1 MVKKIKFGSRKDANE
16 QREKFEQYLSEKD
29 DRRKKTVK
37 LSEDAPER
45 VLDKAQ
51 SAGFESEQ
59 AETHNA
65 GMHELSDSELDK
77 IKRVHDNFEWQ
88 ENGFEAMRVK
98 AALEAKGVTGWQNY
112 YEPGEGVGGAVRT
125 LEQSKRR
132 SAAGGGSVAMDDRH
146 DPDEQVNQRRRQQQT
161 SRMRGRQL
169 ESAKEAAVMEG
180 DADAA
185 EFINEERQFGEDVF
199 KIRFSESPTG
209 VPQASGTDL
218 ALLEDRNQ
226 ERSKRARRMDNRRA
240 AKITRDPVTWASA
253 PGQYDFPGIDTVDP
267 QEAHNRRSKRA
278 REKDRNELAPKADT
292 LNEWAADKDHLD
304 WPGVDTPRALGLG
317 SDDADLPEVGSL
329 FGSETASEEVEAA
342 KEQVTV
348 AETDTGVLLESE
360 AEASATDSDVIGAFV
375 SGRAESRDVSVSRGE
390 ATRGERTDSIVSF
403 AGPQF
408 DANRER
414 PRETDRREREQEMGI
429 VPEEAFMEAE
439 NTSTDVMELDDQQT
453 LGGDRANDQAR
464 LAGGETGTV
473 ETETETP
480 TMQNEGGLMSDQRDS
495 TGSSTE
501 TEQMTP
507 DAFQVAEGG
516 QDTFDELNDLYNDGG
531 DR

>member
-16 QREKFEQYLSEKD
+16 QREKFEQHLSEKD

-37 LSEDAPER
+37 LSEDAPDR

-51 SAGFESEQ
+51 TAGFESEQ

-65 GMHELSDSELDK
+65 GMHELSDGELDQ

-88 ENGFEAMRVK
+88 EDGFEAMRVK
-98 AALEAKGVTGWQNY
+98 AALEAKGVTGWKNY
-112 YEPGEGVGGAVRT
+112 YEPGEGVGGAVKT

-132 SAAGGGSVAMDDRH
+132 SAAGGGKVAMDDRR
-146 DPDEQVNQRRRQQQT
+146 DPDDQINQRRRQQQT

-180 DADAA
+180 DADAT

-218 ALLEDRNQ
+218 ALLEERNQ
-226 ERSKRARRMDNRRA
+226 QRSKRARRMDNRRA

-267 QEAHNRRSKRA
+267 QQAHNRRSERA

-317 SDDADLPEVGSL
+317 SDDADLPDADSVLSKLAEGR
-329 FGSETASEEVEAA
+329 SEEERDA
-342 KEQVTV
+342 KQDALHRNEPMSRDEEIT
-348 AETDTGVLLESE
+348 AR
-360 AEASATDSDVIGAFV
+360 ASAFDVSLDPDRAREERGFEESDVSF
-375 SGRAESRDVSVSRGE
+375 SGPTFNR
-390 ATRGERTDSIVSF
+390 
-403 AGPQF
+403 
-408 DANRER
+408 NREKVV
-414 PRETDRREREQEMGI
+414 ETDRRDRERNKTT
-429 VPEEAFMEAE
+429 PEEAFLNADR
-439 NTSTDVMELDDQQT
+439 DVMELDDQQT
-453 LGGDRANDQAR
+453 LGGERANDQAR
-464 LAGGETGTV
+464 LAGGETGSADSERETV
-473 ETETETP
+473 IEE
-480 TMQNEGGLMSDQRDS
+480 NSGGLLSDQRDS
-495 TGSSTE
+495 PGGTSE
-501 TEQMTP
+501 TEQAIP
-507 DAFQVAEGG
+507 DAFQVADGG
-516 QDTFDELNDLYNDGG
+516 QDTFDDMLGG